1 VWLIV
6 SGAIIAIIRPVVWS
20 VIRSVVPIRFV
31 IMPIVVVVMFMVI
44 VVLIMM
50 LVVVVMVI
58 VFVMMVFFSRAC

>member
-1 VWLIV
+1 MKCINQQF
-6 SGAIIAIIRPVVWS
+6 IAIIRSVVWS

-31 IMPIVVVVMFMVI
+31 IMTIVVVVMFMVI